1 MLRAYQMAD
10 AGFASPWDGEMDRAT
25 FSGEDIIHRQYTA
38 RFQDSPHLVV
48 EPGFVRDVHG
58 GVLGPEDIKMAVC
71 KRHIEGIAMVI
82 GDAGVKAES
91 LRKHAGDPAILLR
104 KIDPC
109 DLATELSGKAAG
121 RTAETTADIQD
132 LRRLVEAKLA
142 GKFEGG
148 LATAYVEFINGR
160 QVFSFKLVQ
169 INSRLDQGCQ
179 DNLFEVLTGVVIG
192 YIVWSQA
199 HG

>member
-1 MLRAYQMAD
+1 
-10 AGFASPWDGEMDRAT
+10 MDRAT
-25 FSGEDIIHRQYTA
+25 FSGEDIIYGQYTA

-91 LRKHAGDPAILLR
+91 LCKHAGDPAILLR

-179 DNLFEVLTGVVIG
+179 DNLSKVLTGVVIG
-192 YIVWSQA
+192 YIVWCQA